1 MSTIKFQFE
10 YNGATYTE
18 KVSESG
24 RSTYWVYYEQS
35 ESGKVFR
42 TTKEAYELGFQKY
55 LDEQKTLAELEDTE
69 IPDDTAAILDEL
81 NREQNEANE
90 FTNIGPKEIEERR
103 AKKVRRSKDVAYEDG
118 ETTLTAKQV
127 DFIRHL
133 PDTEFWE
140 HGVDSCIW
148 VDCLC
153 EDIKG
158 QFEDKPMTVGAMVS
172 TLCEK
177 GLGIRVRQK
186 VNGRTATSFELTTK
200 GKLIA
205 GELLNWN
212 K

>member
-24 RSTYWVYYEQS
+24 RSTYWVAYEQS

-55 LDEQKTLAELEDTE
+55 LDEQKTLIELEEE

-81 NREQNEANE
+81 NREQNKANE
-90 FTNIGPKEIEERR
+90 FTNIGPKEIEKRK
-103 AKKVRRSKDVAYEDG
+103 AKKFRRPRDIAYDNEG
-118 ETTLTAKQV
+118 VTLTAKQV

-158 QFEDKPMTVGAMVS
+158 QFEGKPMTVGAMVS

-177 GLGIRVRQK
+177 GLAIRTRQK
-186 VNGRTATSFELTTK
+186 VNGRTATSFELTIK

-205 GELLNWN
+205 GDIIDWRG
-212 K
+212 